1 MDENNILLFFSQERL
16 SSYQSVEEHFD
27 NLRLIAKITPK
38 LASIELILRN
48 LLDSKKRQIDADWLR
63 NCTNIDISSKIR
75 KPETNGAPNHTQLLS
90 RLSLGEIIGIIGESN
105 RMRSEIFS
113 LQHLDFRHYDA
124 SNKNF
129 CMDVANKPKF
139 TNADKATIVMKLI
152 HSIRNRCFHWENLL
166 KTRINK
172 GRVYP
177 RITTNFRGTIIG
189 VAPQNIEKFL
199 GDILNSF
206 DEGLLR
212 LIDGSCGNED
222 P

>member
-1 MDENNILLFFSQERL
+1 M
-16 SSYQSVEEHFD
+16 
-27 NLRLIAKITPK
+27 
-38 LASIELILRN
+38 
-48 LLDSKKRQIDADWLR
+48 
-63 NCTNIDISSKIR
+63 
-75 KPETNGAPNHTQLLS
+75 
-90 RLSLGEIIGIIGESN
+90 
-105 RMRSEIFS
+105 
-113 LQHLDFRHYDA
+113 QHLDFKRYDL
-124 SNKNF
+124 SNKNL

-139 TNADKATIVMKLI
+139 TNDNKAEIVMSLI
-152 HSIRNRCFHWENLL
+152 LSIRNRCFHWENLL

-172 GRVYP
+172 GKVYP

-199 GDILNSF
+199 GDILKSF